1 MNKIPLNEVKI
12 CLENILLRSD
22 PKMGKALYLELKK
35 EDENNSYEWLQ
46 DIILFVDTLNSERE

>member
-22 PKMGKALYLELKK
+22 PKMGKTFYLELKK
-35 EDENNSYEWLQ
+35 EDANNGYDWLQ
-46 DIILFVDTLNSERE
+46 DIILFVDALNSERE